1 MIGQA
6 QLQTLPITTRQ
17 KFIVGHFDGHGVAT
31 TVAYARTNNVSV
43 DNIYV
48 RFPDTGPEKIT
59 DFIDTFF
66 PTLVKYDVI
75 MIDIPVNLK
84 NPRAWVDAVNRLASN
99 TNVVIYDH
107 HETDVQYASQ
117 ILGRMIIFPNA
128 TRMAEVLSDENNR
141 MLAYIGVIADRD
153 SSILNVMDRSEVER
167 LMPLANVLDVLVRQ
181 DTLQVVRNL
190 ITATDPVQWLRLQS
204 QSVSYPPAQ
213 FASSVEILR
222 RGYNTLL
229 IDMTKLPQNAG
240 GWSWKI
246 MEQVAYVHNVDYVVA
261 INQVMDR
268 QVNQTVPAVQVI
280 RYWLSQRPSPRPQ
293 LQPIMGRQTIGHDD
307 AFSVRALDANDAR
320 QLAEQIFNGL
330 ETLTPRVTHLIN
342 DSNVAEAV
350 RADFNAI
357 LQTLTRILEQQN
369 RMYQE
374 YLELKKQQVELL
386 RRTADTRTR
395 AD

>member
-31 TVAYARTNNVSV
+31 TVAYARTNNVPV

-48 RFPDTGPEKIT
+48 RFPDTGPEKIV
-59 DFIDTFF
+59 DFIDTYF
-66 PTLVKYDVI
+66 PTLVKYDVLF
-75 MIDIPVNLK
+75 IDVPVNVK
-84 NPRAWVDAVNRLASN
+84 NPRAWIDAVNRLASN

-107 HETDVQYASQ
+107 HETDTQYATQ
-117 ILGRMIIFPNA
+117 VVARMIIFPNA
-128 TRMAEVLSDENNR
+128 TRMAIALSNDANR
-141 MLAYIGVIADRD
+141 ELAFIGVIADRD
-153 SSILNVMDRSEVER
+153 SSILSVMLRDEVER
-167 LMPLANVLDVLVRQ
+167 LMPLANALDVLVRQ
-181 DTLQVVRNL
+181 DALQTTRNL
-190 ITATDPVQWLRLQS
+190 VTASDPVQWLRTQAS
-204 QSVSYPPAQ
+204 SVIYPPAQ
-213 FASSVEILR
+213 YAQSVEIAR

-229 IDMTKLPQNAG
+229 VDMTKLPQNAG

-330 ETLTPRVTHLIN
+330 ETLTPRVSHLID
-342 DSNVAEAV
+342 DSNVAMAV

-386 RRTADTRTR
+386 RRTTDTRTR